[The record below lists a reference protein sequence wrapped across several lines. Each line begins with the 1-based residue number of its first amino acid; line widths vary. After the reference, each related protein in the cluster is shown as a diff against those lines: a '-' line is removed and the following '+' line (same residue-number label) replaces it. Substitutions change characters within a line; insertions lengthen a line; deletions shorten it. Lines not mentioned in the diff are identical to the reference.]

1 MFIRFM
7 SYFHALYAHVP
18 LTPAEQVACEISNE
32 GAKFL
37 AELLKNHT
45 SLLKL
50 ILVRHCA
57 ISFVFCLKLC
67 VVCARS

>member
-1 MFIRFM
+1 M
-7 SYFHALYAHVP
+7 SYFHALFAHVP
-18 LTPAEQVACEISNE
+18 LTPSEQVACEISNA

-37 AELLKNHT
+37 AEVLKVHK

-50 ILVRHCA
+50 ILVRHCV
-57 ISFVFCLKLC
+57 ISFEFCVKLF